1 MGSTIR
7 KHYDRL
13 KQVDYQS
20 WKQLN
25 AALAGEDLL
34 TYFQRSV
41 IRKGLNP
48 NLRLIPSWIRSCMVK
63 YMGFTDENFDT
74 NTVPALPD
82 NVVELKP
89 TRTDEVRKAA

>member
-1 MGSTIR
+1 MNSPIR

-13 KQVDYQS
+13 KQVDYES
-20 WKQLN
+20 WKQFN

-74 NTVPALPD
+74 NTVPALLG
-82 NVVELKP
+82 NVVELNSGS
-89 TRTDEVRKAA
+89 DDLRKAA